1 MRQEKSNPGN
11 RTSMTVNAL
20 GSRKN
25 RLLPAVPEHHDRP
38 DDRHRIGPGP
48 GRIGRQRN
56 FLRAPVWGQRSRD
69 LSILERKDYK
79 NPVFNPESIT
89 YVGDNPYIMKGSYR
103 IGRIFGIPILIH
115 YTFLIVIPLLAWI
128 IGSQIS
134 LTTDTIR
141 GIFQVPIDTSLIT
154 AGFMPWILGTV
165 VALGLF
171 LGVLV
176 HEIAHCIIARQN
188 GVKIQSITLLI
199 FGGVSQMEDVGV
211 PDPKVELP
219 MALAGPLTS
228 LLVGIVCGGIVFFIP
243 EMTTDTATAGVLIL
257 IFGYLS
263 FLNVILFAFNLIPA
277 FPMDGGRVLR
287 AELAKRMPL
296 HKATRIAANV
306 GKAFAIIFGIV
317 GLIFFNPFLILIA
330 LFVYIGASSEST
342 MDQFTYLLH
351 DVTVGTT
358 MSSPVTVVA
367 PTLTLAKVIEM
378 MLISK
383 HLGFPV
389 VEQDKLVGMITLVDV
404 NRIPQIDRE
413 TMQVRNIMT
422 HDPITLP
429 PSAPVMDA
437 FRIMS
442 ARNIGRIP
450 IVQEGRVVGIVTRTD
465 ILKVTE

>member
-1 MRQEKSNPGN
+1 
-11 RTSMTVNAL
+11 
-20 GSRKN
+20 
-25 RLLPAVPEHHDRP
+25 
-38 DDRHRIGPGP
+38 
-48 GRIGRQRN
+48 
-56 FLRAPVWGQRSRD
+56 
-69 LSILERKDYK
+69 
-79 NPVFNPESIT
+79 
-89 YVGDNPYIMKGSYR
+89 MKGSYQ

-141 GIFQVPIDTSLIT
+141 GLFQVPIDPSLIT
-154 AGFMPWILGTV
+154 AGFMPWILGTI

-171 LGVLV
+171 FGVLV

-211 PDPKVELP
+211 PDPKVEFP
-219 MALAGPLTS
+219 MALVGPLTS
-228 LLVGIVCGGIVFFIP
+228 LLFGIVCGVIVYFIP
-243 EMTTDTATAGVLIL
+243 DITTDTATAGVLIF
-257 IFGYLS
+257 IFGYLAV
-263 FLNVILFAFNLIPA
+263 LNVLLFAFNMIPA

-287 AELAKRMPL
+287 AMLAKRMPI
-296 HKATRIAANV
+296 HKATRIAANI

-317 GLIFFNPFLILIA
+317 GLLILNPFLILIA

-358 MSSPVTVVA
+358 MSSPVTVVT
-367 PTLTLAKVIEM
+367 PTLPLSKVIEM
-378 MLISK
+378 MLTTK

-404 NRIPQIDRE
+404 NRIPQANHEAIHVSE
-413 TMQVRNIMT
+413 IMS
-422 HDPITLP
+422 HNPITLP

-450 IVQEGRVVGIVTRTD
+450 IVQDGKIVGIVTRTD
-465 ILKVTE
+465 ILKVSEIKRI

>member
-1 MRQEKSNPGN
+1 
-11 RTSMTVNAL
+11 
-20 GSRKN
+20 
-25 RLLPAVPEHHDRP
+25 
-38 DDRHRIGPGP
+38 
-48 GRIGRQRN
+48 
-56 FLRAPVWGQRSRD
+56 
-69 LSILERKDYK
+69 
-79 NPVFNPESIT
+79 
-89 YVGDNPYIMKGSYR
+89 
-103 IGRIFGIPILIH
+103 
-115 YTFLIVIPLLAWI
+115 
-128 IGSQIS
+128 
-134 LTTDTIR
+134 
-141 GIFQVPIDTSLIT
+141 
-154 AGFMPWILGTV
+154 
-165 VALGLF
+165 
-171 LGVLV
+171 
-176 HEIAHCIIARQN
+176 
-188 GVKIQSITLLI
+188 
-199 FGGVSQMEDVGV
+199 
-211 PDPKVELP
+211 
-219 MALAGPLTS
+219 
-228 LLVGIVCGGIVFFIP
+228 
-243 EMTTDTATAGVLIL
+243 MTTDTATAGVLIL

-330 LFVYIGASSEST
+330 LFVYIGANSEST

-358 MSSPVTVVA
+358 ISSPVTVVA

-465 ILKVTE
+465 ILKVTELKKDLTRGRLLRTDQDWSLSLRRHFLHGMRYRRGVMRRFFWRFPYGVFGMSG